1 MKILIISNCK
11 DKFSLDSINYTPI
24 NIINK
29 NNLLGVIDLFLNSEC
44 QMDEYSEENIPNK
57 AHQIIYQ
64 NLYQKFKELEQNRA
78 QFNDMS
84 ENIYEDA
91 INKYRN

>member
-44 QMDEYSEENIPNK
+44 
-57 AHQIIYQ
+57 
-64 NLYQKFKELEQNRA
+64 
-78 QFNDMS
+78 
-84 ENIYEDA
+84 
-91 INKYRN
+91 